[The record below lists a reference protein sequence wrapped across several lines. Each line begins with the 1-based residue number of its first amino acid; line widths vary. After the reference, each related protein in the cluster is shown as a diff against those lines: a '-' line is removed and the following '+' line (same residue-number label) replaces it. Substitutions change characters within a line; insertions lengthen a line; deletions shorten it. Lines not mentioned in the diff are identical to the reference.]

1 MSETQNTEIQ
11 ESRRPRPQDVT
22 YDLDQALSAVV
33 SVRAEIPDDAFT
45 AGILGTERAGNGVV
59 IDEGGLV
66 LTIGY
71 LITEAES
78 VWLMGADGQATQ
90 GHVVAYD
97 QQTGLGLVQ
106 ALEDLRLPPLPLGS
120 AAAVDVGEPVVFAG
134 FGGRPYA
141 TRASVIAKREFAGYW
156 EYVLDEAL
164 FTAPAHPNWGGG
176 ALIDSHGRLA
186 GIGSLFVQLPQ
197 AGKGAIEGNM
207 VVPIDLLA
215 PIRDEL
221 LRFGKTTTPPRPWLG
236 IYVADAEEQ
245 FVIVGLAEDGPA
257 DKAGVEVGDRIIEVD
272 GRPVD
277 SLANLFRNVWA
288 MGAAGV
294 EVPLTLWRDGEVIML
309 GVRSIDRNLLL
320 KRPRLH

>member
-1 MSETQNTEIQ
+1 MSESQNTEIQ

-22 YDLDQALSAVV
+22 YDLDKALSAVV

-78 VWLMGADGQATQ
+78 VWLMGAGGQATQ

-97 QQTGLGLVQ
+97 QATGFGLVQ

-120 AAAVDVGEPVVFAG
+120 AATVDVGEPVVFAG

-141 TRASVIAKREFAGYW
+141 TRAAVIAKREFAGYW

-176 ALIDSHGRLA
+176 ALIDRDGRLV

-215 PIRDEL
+215 PIRHDL
-221 LRFGKTTTPPRPWLG
+221 LRFGRTTAPPRPWLG
-236 IYVADAEEQ
+236 IYVAEAEDQ
-245 FVIVGLAEDGPA
+245 FVIVGVAEDGPA
-257 DKAGVEVGDRIIEVD
+257 DKAGVEVGDRVVEVD
-272 GRPVD
+272 GRSVD
-277 SLANLFRNVWA
+277 SLANLFRSVW
-288 MGAAGV
+288 AAGV
-294 EVPLTLWRDGEVIML
+294 AGVEIPLTLWREGEVIL
-309 GVRSIDRNLLL
+309 LSVQSVDRNLLL